1 MRRTAMRRRLVVV
14 ASCLVLACGATEQGA
29 RVDRTTTK
37 SDTPTATTTDATS
50 ASTISEVD
58 AEADMDL
65 VEPALLDLSRRLR
78 VPEVEIEVL
87 EVEEVTWPDG
97 SLGCPQPDQMYTQA
111 LVEGHRIILG
121 HGGRVYLY
129 HSGGDVPPFLCES
142 DEIDGGYD
150 FIPPPGFDEK

>member
-1 MRRTAMRRRLVVV
+1 MRRTRMRRRLVVA
-14 ASCLVLACGATEQGA
+14 ASCLVLACGASEQGA
-29 RVDRTTTK
+29 PVGTTTS
-37 SDTPTATTTDATS
+37 SDTPTTTTPDPTS

-58 AEADMDL
+58 GEADMEL

-78 VPEVEIEVL
+78 VAEDEIEIL
-87 EVEEVTWPDG
+87 EVEQVTWPDG

-142 DEIDGGYD
+142 DGSDGGYD
-150 FIPPPGFDEK
+150 FIPPPGSDEK